1 MKISKVIR
9 NVQIPLSFLVL
20 AAIAVLV
27 VGRADFCWSLLVSC
41 WSLLVVL
48 VGAVD
53 PLLVVLV
60 NRRWFCWS
68 LVGRAVLSFQ
78 QVNLLF
84 QSGLVELSTTA
95 VGLLVCWSRN
105 ITYFGKKKKIAFW
118 PKSFA
123 KKCFAV

>member
-1 MKISKVIR
+1 M
-9 NVQIPLSFLVL
+9 
-20 AAIAVLV
+20 
-27 VGRADFCWSLLVSC
+27 
-41 WSLLVVL
+41 L

-105 ITYFGKKKKIAFW
+105 ITYFGKKKKRPFGQNRSR
-118 PKSFA
+118 KSVSPFNTSDGE
-123 KKCFAV
+123 KSLP